1 MRRKL
6 RSRGFSGA
14 DIDPVLE
21 QLQSTGL
28 LNAVRFTE
36 QYIEAR
42 AAKGFG
48 PVRIAAELRER
59 GIDRGLVDEMLDR
72 WSGDWQVVV
81 YKIWRKK
88 YSGDPRRDFREREK
102 RTRYLVQRGFTA
114 EQIRVCMAVGD
125 AEEFQA
131 RS

>member
-1 MRRKL
+1 
-6 RSRGFSGA
+6 
-14 DIDPVLE
+14 VLE
-21 QLQSTGL
+21 QLQSMGL

-48 PVRIAAELRER
+48 PVRIVAELRER

-72 WSGDWQVVV
+72 WPGDWQVVL

-88 YSGDPRRDFREREK
+88 YSDDQGRDFGAREK

-114 EQIRVCMAVGD
+114 EQIRVYMAAGD

-131 RS
+131 RY

>member
-1 MRRKL
+1 M
-6 RSRGFSGA
+6 
-14 DIDPVLE
+14 LE

-36 QYIEAR
+36 QYVEAR

-48 PVRIAAELRER
+48 PVRIGAELRER

-72 WSGDWQVVV
+72 WSGDWQVVL
-81 YKIWRKK
+81 YKVWRKK
-88 YSGDPRRDFREREK
+88 YSGDPGRDFREREK

-114 EQIRVCMAVGD
+114 EQIRACRAAGDTDGMQVGT
-125 AEEFQA
+125 
-131 RS
+131 